1 MVSEQS
7 SFWSDLF
14 DEVVRSKSS
23 REHDLVQFGDA
34 VPICAAWEVRPR
46 HVLLVPP
53 TLLSKPGTDGS
64 HGTTCHCVALR
75 LAKRAGCVS

>member
-46 HVLLVPP
+46 HVLLLPP
-53 TLLSKPGTDGS
+53 DSS
-64 HGTTCHCVALR
+64 V
-75 LAKRAGCVS
+75 